1 MVDTLFLMLSE
12 RNLLD
17 NTYIM
22 YSSDNGYHIG
32 QHRLQPGKEC
42 GFEEDINV
50 PLIIRGPGV
59 PAGEVTDIVT
69 SHTDIAPTIFSLIGK
84 TPREDFDG
92 AAIPVTANGLEVA
105 KHARHEHVN
114 VEYWGFALTEGEYG
128 NQWYWNNTYKS
139 LRILGAGYNLY
150 YAVWCNNEHELYDLD
165 VSPIS
170 VPSSQARPVPLT
182 PPLLTERP
190 ISTPQPPPTR
200 HRFPPPNYTSRTPHH
215 QSPRASRLSPHGP
228 EILQRNG
235 LHQGMERDT
244 SRWLR

>member
-1 MVDTLFLMLSE
+1 MVDTLFVKLAD

-59 PAGEVTDIVT
+59 PAGEVTNIVT

-84 TPREDFDG
+84 TPRKDFDG
-92 AAIPVTANGLEVA
+92 AAIPVTSNGLEFA
-105 KHARHEHVN
+105 KGKRHEHVS

-128 NQWYWNNTYKS
+128 GHLYWNNTYKS

-150 YAVWCNNEHELYDLD
+150 YAVWCNNEHELYDLE
-165 VSPIS
+165 VSLVPGSS
-170 VPSSQARPVPLT
+170 VPTLMSSSNVLSHSRAT
-182 PPLLTERP
+182 P
-190 ISTPQPPPTR
+190 I
-200 HRFPPPNYTSRTPHH
+200 NYTTFTPTQWPPWHLLR
-215 QSPRASRLSPHGP
+215 SSSTLSPKS
-228 EILQRNG
+228 
-235 LHQGMERDT
+235 
-244 SRWLR
+244 SRVSTLSSWF